1 MKRAPRRDS
10 PIPVSALSTRWK
22 SIEGDL
28 FIAAEYVDGLTLRQQ
43 LLAGP
48 RPGPAEILRTARDV
62 ASALASAHAQGIVHR
77 DLKPENVMR
86 TGDGRVKILDF
97 GLARADALDDDPRAI
112 RVTQTGVLVGT
123 PGYMAPEQLNGERGD
138 ARADVFAFGL
148 LIYELACGV
157 HPFASSTPLGVA
169 ARILHSDAAPI
180 DDLCPAL
187 PAPLAVV
194 VDRCLRKSP
203 AERFGSA
210 AEIAAA
216 LAGSG
221 PARIVPPSAGGGR
234 IRGSSSASIFWRRC
248 SRG

>member
-1 MKRAPRRDS
+1 MSR
-10 PIPVSALSTRWK
+10 
-22 SIEGDL
+22 
-28 FIAAEYVDGLTLRQQ
+28 
-43 LLAGP
+43 
-48 RPGPAEILRTARDV
+48 RPG
-62 ASALASAHAQGIVHR
+62 S
-77 DLKPENVMR
+77 
-86 TGDGRVKILDF
+86 
-97 GLARADALDDDPRAI
+97 
-112 RVTQTGVLVGT
+112 LVGT

-138 ARADVFAFGL
+138 ARADVFAYGV
-148 LIYELACGV
+148 LIYELACGA
-157 HPFASSTPLGVA
+157 HPFASSTPVGVA

-187 PAPLAVV
+187 PAPLAAV

-221 PARIVPPSAGGGR
+221 PRP
-234 IRGSSSASIFWRRC
+234 GSCRRRLVADASGDRHRASIFWRRC